1 MGSRVVAL
9 RLDDETLKL
18 IDELVRAG
26 LFSSRSEALRELVRA
41 GAEKF
46 SGLAKIVEA
55 VERPFELEGEL
66 GDIPV
71 RLDGALKRFLR
82 EREGRL

>member
-9 RLDDETLKL
+9 RLDDETLEL
-18 IDELVRAG
+18 IGEI
-26 LFSSRSEALRELVRA
+26 VRA

-46 SGLAKIVEA
+46 SGIAGIVEA
-55 VERPFELEGEL
+55 VEELFELEKGL

-71 RLDGALKRFLR
+71 RLDGALKRLLDD
-82 EREGRL
+82 REGRP

>member
-9 RLDDETLKL
+9 RLDDETLEL

-46 SGLAKIVEA
+46 RVL
-55 VERPFELEGEL
+55 L
-66 GDIPV
+66 
-71 RLDGALKRFLR
+71 RLW
-82 EREGRL
+82 RL